1 MKKNICMFGIFLLL
15 QSFAEIN
22 FNESTSNFELKFS
35 CENNTRYR
43 FWDSDDLSLWNYNYS
58 FTSGVNSSFHNI
70 EFSIQTNNFK
80 FFKIDLTPP
89 PPEREW
95 FANYNGIRENKESH
109 GHFILTCN
117 DGGFIQIGESGSP
130 YDSGRILVIKTDSLS
145 GLTETCVFKIS
156 NSRYPRSR

>member
-58 FTSGVNSSFHNI
+58 FTSSVNSSFHNI
-70 EFSIQTNNFK
+70 ELSVQTNNFK
-80 FFKIDLTPP
+80 LL
-89 PPEREW
+89 W
-95 FANYNGIRENKESH
+95 
-109 GHFILTCN
+109 
-117 DGGFIQIGESGSP
+117 
-130 YDSGRILVIKTDSLS
+130 
-145 GLTETCVFKIS
+145 
-156 NSRYPRSR
+156 